1 VLAPSLELELL
12 MPLPGVGFILA
23 TVIALEVGAVHRFSG
38 PEHLA
43 SCTGRVPRVQRSGG
57 KVRYRKTR

>member
-1 VLAPSLELELL
+1 MLAPSLELELL

-38 PEHLA
+38 PEH
-43 SCTGRVPRVQRSGG
+43 PRFLHWEGPESSTKRG
-57 KVRYRKTR
+57 